1 MSRVNAGNSLR
12 SFDSLE
18 NGLGVRL
25 LGRPH
30 LRTVNLGLFIRHGS
44 SHEDR
49 EQSGISHF
57 LEHLLWNPR
66 HLPEPARRRLY
77 RLVEAGARYEAFTSK
92 EYSRFMVTCQPER
105 FGLALEVAAAALRE
119 RTLDAAAVE
128 EERGVLLHEHA
139 MTFASSRILGEVLD
153 QAVWGERGLGLF
165 VSGRRENLRRFTV
178 GDLEER
184 FARFYTPERSC
195 LFAVGPLDSHRW
207 LEAAAPLLAWPRGS
221 RGAGAEPWE
230 MPAEPEPRI
239 LSLPMRSG
247 RVDLLFG
254 FTAAAFGSADRWA
267 VEILADVLGTG
278 WRSRLFLALREGRPL
293 AYLAR
298 ASAVLY
304 RGGGYLAVQVNCE
317 RDDVEAVFSVVAA
330 ETARLAR
337 EGAEPEEVVRAR
349 AGKEMVLLDTLDHSA
364 GCLQLLGRRAMLG
377 EELDPARELAG
388 FWAVSAADVTRVA
401 QQFLRLEGAAVV
413 ARGLETDKL
422 AELCDRFGAATGRM
436 AVGER

>member
-44 SHEDR
+44 SHEER
-49 EQSGISHF
+49 ENNGISHF

-92 EYSRFMVTCQPER
+92 EYSRFMVTCLPER
-105 FGLALEVAAAALRE
+105 FGQALEVAAAALRE

-165 VSGRRENLRRFTV
+165 VSGRRENLQRFTV
-178 GDLEER
+178 RDLEER
-184 FARFYTPERSC
+184 FARFYTPERSY
-195 LFAVGPLDSHRW
+195 LFAVGPLDSQRW
-207 LEAAAPLLAWPRGS
+207 LEAAAPLLAWPRGT
-221 RGAGAEPWE
+221 GEGPHAE
-230 MPAEPEPRI
+230 AAVPEPQI

-254 FTAAAFGSADRWA
+254 FPAPAFGSADRWA

-317 RDDVEAVFSVVAA
+317 RGDVEAVFSVVAA
-330 ETARLAR
+330 ETARLGL
-337 EGAEPEEVVRAR
+337 EGAEQEEVVRAR

-388 FWAVSAADVTRVA
+388 FWAVSAADVNRVA
-401 QQFLRLEGAAVV
+401 QQCLRFEAAAVV